1 MRLFFG
7 LLTVSMIFTALP
19 LTAVEFTSASA
30 AKEMTKKST
39 EELTKKL
46 MESKNGKES
55 YELLTKLIDDGIKKI
70 AGGGYYNIFN
80 LNNLNSKKELE
91 AFKKLLPNEKE
102 YELMKSIVEQE
113 LISKGYQVQRGQYDF
128 SGNLHLIISWGK

>member
-1 MRLFFG
+1 MRLFSG
-7 LLTVSMIFTALP
+7 LLTVSIIFTALP
-19 LTAVEFTSASA
+19 LAAVELTNASS

-46 MESKNGKES
+46 MESKNGKEA
-55 YELLTKLIDDGIKKI
+55 YELLTKFIDDGIKKI
-70 AGGGYYNIFN
+70 ASGGYYNIYN

-102 YELMKSIVEQE
+102 YDLMKSIIEQE
-113 LISKGYQVQRGQYDF
+113 LIVKGYQVQRGQYDF
-128 SGNLHLIISWGK
+128 SGNLHFIISWGK

>member
-1 MRLFFG
+1 MRLFSG
-7 LLTVSMIFTALP
+7 LFAVSVIFTTLP
-19 LTAVEFTSASA
+19 LSAVELTSAAS

-46 MESKNGKES
+46 MESKNGKEA

-70 AGGGYYNIFN
+70 ASGGYYNIYN
-80 LNNLNSKKELE
+80 LNNINSKKELE
-91 AFKKLLPNEKE
+91 SFKKLLPNDKE

-113 LISKGYQVQRGQYDF
+113 LIAKGYQVQRGQYDY
-128 SGNLHLIISWGK
+128 SGNLHFIISWGK

>member
-1 MRLFFG
+1 MRLLSG
-7 LLTVSMIFTALP
+7 LLTVSMMFAALP
-19 LTAVEFTSASA
+19 LAAVELTSASS

-46 MESKNGKES
+46 MESKNGKEA

-70 AGGGYYNIFN
+70 ASGGYYNIYN

-102 YELMKSIVEQE
+102 YDLMKSIIEQE
-113 LISKGYQVQRGQYDF
+113 LITKGYQVQRGQYDF
-128 SGNLHLIISWGK
+128 SGNLHFIISWSK

>member
-1 MRLFFG
+1 MRLFSG
-7 LLTVSMIFTALP
+7 LFAVSVIFTTLP
-19 LTAVEFTSASA
+19 LSAVELTSAAS

-46 MESKNGKES
+46 MESKNGKEA